1 MYLGR
6 IVAAG
11 LTKDGR
17 AAALY
22 RVSSRS
28 FPNREGVGFPDGRA
42 AIVPKAG
49 HEDDLRRNPYI
60 AYNCMRMAG
69 DYAVVTNGSH
79 TDPIAENI
87 AKGMPVRDALVL
99 SLTALDFEHD
109 SLDTPRIAAVIAKN
123 GTSCFLGIVRRDAV
137 LVREMKLTPGQAF
150 YISTYEHNY
159 PCEQFCDSDFDCA
172 DAMSGCRRMMG
183 EGVFAEFTNAVGSVA
198 AVAKADGSGFETA
211 VFNG

>member
-6 IVAAG
+6 IVAVG
-11 LTKDGR
+11 LTRDGR
-17 AAALY
+17 PVAMY

-42 AIVPKAG
+42 AIVPKPG

-69 DYAVVTNGSH
+69 DCAVLTNGSH

-109 SLDTPRIAAVIAKN
+109 TLDTPRIAAVVGPSA
-123 GTSCFLGIVRRDAV
+123 GGGFLGIVRRDAV
-137 LVREMKLTPGQAF
+137 LVREMKPEPGCVC
-150 YISTYEHNY
+150 YLSTYEHNY
-159 PCEQFCDSDFDCA
+159 PCETFCDKEFDCA
-172 DAMSGCRRMMG
+172 DAMGACRRIMG
-183 EGVFAEFTNAVGSVA
+183 EGIFAGFSNPVGAVA
-198 AVAKADGSGFETA
+198 AVAKPDGTGFETA
-211 VFNG
+211 VLNG

>member
-6 IVAAG
+6 IVAVG
-11 LTKDGR
+11 LTRDGR
-17 AAALY
+17 PAAMY

-28 FPNREGVGFPDGRA
+28 FPNREGVGFDDGRA
-42 AIVPKAG
+42 AIVPRAG

-69 DYAVVTNGSH
+69 DCAVLTNGSH

-109 SLDTPRIAAVIAKN
+109 TLDTPRIAAVVGPSA
-123 GTSCFLGIVRRDAV
+123 GGGFLGIVRRDAV
-137 LVREMKLTPGQAF
+137 LVREMKPTPGRAY

-159 PCEQFCDSDFDCA
+159 PCEEFCDGEFDCV
-172 DAMSGCRRMMG
+172 DAMGACRRIMG
-183 EGVFAEFTNAVGSVA
+183 EGIFAGFANAVGAVA
-198 AVAKADGSGFETA
+198 AVAVPGGAGFETA
-211 VFNG
+211 VLNG